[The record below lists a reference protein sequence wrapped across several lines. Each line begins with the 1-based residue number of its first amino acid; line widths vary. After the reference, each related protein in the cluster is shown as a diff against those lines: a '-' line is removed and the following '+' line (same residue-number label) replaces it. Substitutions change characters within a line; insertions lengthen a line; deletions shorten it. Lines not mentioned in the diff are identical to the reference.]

1 VLKNLQAEL
10 RRTRAAQA
18 EPVQTIRA
26 EVPTVQERVT
36 VTPAAAPA
44 PQDPNHDPKYDVDP
58 SGSFEWERVRDYVLA
73 KVAEIHGPFPRDV
86 RKENTIFMG
95 FAARWEGLAMDI
107 ARHAFE
113 QAGGEWLGA
122 PVSVARFHETSDPV
136 FAARIAPML

>member
-1 VLKNLQAEL
+1 MLNFQTDLDRA
-10 RRTRAAQA
+10 RTGNAAD
-18 EPVQTIRA
+18 EVQTVRA

-36 VTPAAAPA
+36 VVPAADPA
-44 PQDPNHDPKYDVDP
+44 LQDLGDPKDRVDA
-58 SGSFEWERVRDYVLA
+58 SGSYEWERVRDYVVDRILH
-73 KVAEIHGPFPRDV
+73 VHGPFPRDV

-95 FAARWEGLAMDI
+95 FAARWEGIAMDI

-113 QAGGEWLGA
+113 AAGGEWLGA